1 MTNIINPTIDLFLYD
16 LRNSLGDDQKDI
28 EEKRQYFYQKFDE
41 TVQEKLKR
49 DGKDQNQ
56 KHNLEVE
63 YIPLLESNYA
73 PLEPDTPKENG
84 YYYPVRLGDSYGLLL
99 EVAEFTASDEKKPEF
114 FAELREKIQQK
125 LGENTATLG
134 CTWMLSTYLSNSS
147 ETTSEEIEKIAKDC
161 YKAVFPNK
169 EEIEFDNEGAF
180 IGATI
185 FEYSDSSF
193 KEEVV
198 KLGDKKKSTFVQ
210 SQHII
215 IAIYP
220 DKETFHKLG
229 ELYTDWMR
237 LLYYHHKIIWAYGQS
252 RILKNRVKEMFSQI
266 QTITES
272 IEEKITEENV
282 KVNRLQKIGNIL
294 SQVQVII
301 NQYTEN
307 LNNLKFQQVTIQI
320 NLNNYDKR
328 LQTLTNKATKKVVE
342 HPTKINFL
350 EDFSQLVKEKY
361 LLQIK
366 KDLESLELG
375 LRLLEDNINAI
386 RSQTEIEK
394 VKSDHDFKE
403 LIAVVGTGVA
413 VASLTGDKA
422 TAECKS
428 MFGDQFFLCQST
440 LVYHLILVLFVSL
453 LTWLLRKY
461 ILKRS

>member
-63 YIPLLESNYA
+63 YIPLLESNYV

-147 ETTSEEIEKIAKDC
+147 ETSSKDIEQIAKDC

-180 IGATI
+180 IGARI

-198 KLGDKKKSTFVQ
+198 KRPLNQ
-210 SQHII
+210 S
-215 IAIYP
+215 
-220 DKETFHKLG
+220 FH
-229 ELYTDWMR
+229 
-237 LLYYHHKIIWAYGQS
+237 
-252 RILKNRVKEMFSQI
+252 
-266 QTITES
+266 
-272 IEEKITEENV
+272 
-282 KVNRLQKIGNIL
+282 
-294 SQVQVII
+294 
-301 NQYTEN
+301 
-307 LNNLKFQQVTIQI
+307 TIQKVD
-320 NLNNYDKR
+320 YMKEAR
-328 LQTLTNKATKKVVE
+328 STK
-342 HPTKINFL
+342 N
-350 EDFSQLVKEKY
+350 
-361 LLQIK
+361 
-366 KDLESLELG
+366 
-375 LRLLEDNINAI
+375 
-386 RSQTEIEK
+386 
-394 VKSDHDFKE
+394 
-403 LIAVVGTGVA
+403 
-413 VASLTGDKA
+413 
-422 TAECKS
+422 
-428 MFGDQFFLCQST
+428 
-440 LVYHLILVLFVSL
+440 
-453 LTWLLRKY
+453 
-461 ILKRS
+461 